1 MAYLLVFVTCAVC
14 ITVDYFL
21 RHRGALATVP
31 AARPTAWPGDRVA
44 ALSRT
49 AAPLSTGI
57 GADLLTHV
65 PRGVFLAPG
74 HTWLQLERS
83 GGVRIGGD
91 RFPLTALG
99 GVDRLD
105 VANEG
110 TRVRQGDVLARL
122 GSGKR
127 ELRLLSPVEGRVTAV
142 NHSLLA
148 KPDDLHADPYKA
160 GWFCSIQPE
169 RLATSLKRM
178 VIAEET
184 EEWMRSELGRLRD
197 TLSSREGALTALA
210 DGGPPVEGLACC
222 LEQEEWEEFV
232 ERFFEAP
239 ARPGSAS

>member
-1 MAYLLVFVTCAVC
+1 MAFMLAFVTFAVC
-14 ITVDYFL
+14 IAVEYYR
-21 RHRGALATVP
+21 RHNGALATVP
-31 AARPTAWPGDRVA
+31 AGEPTAWPDGRVG
-44 ALSRT
+44 ALSLK
-49 AAPLSTGI
+49 AVPVSAGI
-57 GADLLTHV
+57 DADLLTRV

-83 GGVRIGGD
+83 GGVRLGGD

-105 VANEG
+105 VVPEG

-122 GSGKR
+122 KLGQRG
-127 ELRLLSPVEGRVTAV
+127 LRLLSPVEGTVTAV
-142 NHSLLA
+142 NRSLLA
-148 KPDDLHADPYKA
+148 KPDRLHSDPYEG
-160 GWFCSIQPE
+160 GWFCSIRPE
-169 RLATSLKRM
+169 RLAASLKRM

-197 TLSSREGALTALA
+197 ILSSREGELTALA
-210 DGGPPVEGLACC
+210 DGGSPVQGLACC
-222 LEQEEWEEFV
+222 LGQEEWEAFV